1 MTPASAAIDWRLV
14 RAMASSA
21 PILAICFA
29 NTANNFGDYI
39 MMDGL
44 PSYFRDVLGFS
55 ITTAGLLAALP
66 QLLVIVTTLGS
77 SWLADALSART
88 LSVGATRRLFSALGL
103 APSTLLLGLHG
114 AASTFWRSSWTRQAL
129 AGLALPAP
137 SLAYRA
143 ARQPRENLR
152 GAFKKI

>member
-1 MTPASAAIDWRLV
+1 
-14 RAMASSA
+14 
-21 PILAICFA
+21 
-29 NTANNFGDYI
+29 

-103 APSTLLLGLHG
+103 APSTLLLGLIGLGYISEPSAAVVALTVIQG
-114 AASTFWRSSWTRQAL
+114 AMGCSQGGGCKIHANDPTRSAWWRCCRPVT
-129 AGLALPAP
+129 
-137 SLAYRA
+137 
-143 ARQPRENLR
+143 
-152 GAFKKI
+152 